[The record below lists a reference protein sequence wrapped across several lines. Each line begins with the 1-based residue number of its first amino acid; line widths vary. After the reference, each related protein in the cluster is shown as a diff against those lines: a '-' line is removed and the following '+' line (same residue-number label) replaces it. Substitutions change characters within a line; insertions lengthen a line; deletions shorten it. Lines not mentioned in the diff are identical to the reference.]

1 MSELSNAFAVLQLD
15 VEGASNDEPKNSM
28 ESGPLIQSIQIT
40 TSEQCRMPLV
50 WIDLEMTGLDVDKDR
65 ILEIACVI
73 TDGNLTKIFEGP
85 DLVIHQSEE
94 CLGNM
99 GEWCQIHH
107 GASGLTKMVRQSKL
121 SEQDAEKQM
130 LKASV
135 SFNMLDT
142 GIFSCLWQ
150 LSVKINVLPDPY
162 NAMSRIIQIIRF
174 VKKHIDSSAV
184 LPLLAGNSVYVDLL
198 FLKKYMP
205 NLASLFYHVLVDVSS
220 VKALCMRWYP
230 GDNKKAPSKVNK
242 HRAMDDI
249 KESIQEL
256 KFYKENIFKVKNKK

>member
-1 MSELSNAFAVLQLD
+1 
-15 VEGASNDEPKNSM
+15 
-28 ESGPLIQSIQIT
+28 
-40 TSEQCRMPLV
+40 MPLV

-121 SEQDAEKQM
+121 SEQDAEKQ
-130 LKASV
+130 
-135 SFNMLDT
+135 
-142 GIFSCLWQ
+142 
-150 LSVKINVLPDPY
+150 
-162 NAMSRIIQIIRF
+162 IIRF

-220 VKALCMRWYP
+220 VKALCIRWYP
-230 GDNKKAPSKVNK
+230 RDNKRAPSKVNK